1 MTNHGGAWGGI
12 MLARSALT
20 HILDDDSLT
29 RHLGDAESRYLV
41 EWLVDRAEKMGKKL
55 EKSTLTGRIRDLSRR
70 GRLIARFVRLW
81 AVDEDIPG
89 ATQFAATE
97 RLDWPLPD
105 GPRDGWSLMREVLSW
120 ESRRLA

>member
-1 MTNHGGAWGGI
+1 

-29 RHLGDAESRYLV
+29 RNLGDAESRLLV
-41 EWLVDRAEKMGKKL
+41 AWLVDRAEELGKL
-55 EKSTLTGRIRDLSRR
+55 HSDEKQATRIRALCRR

-81 AVDEDIPG
+81 SLDEDPRG
-89 ATQFAATE
+89 AAQFAASE

-105 GPRDGWSLMREVLSW
+105 GPRDAWSLMREVLSW
-120 ESRRLA
+120 EKRRAA